1 MDERVN
7 AKRQK
12 HGGTTAAVAAEP
24 SAAPLWNRDC
34 YHSSSEKC
42 DYESFHFHSFVTGDA
57 ATLPASPPVQVS
69 WLTHLKWISSADT
82 MQQSAQA
89 QTQTQ
94 PLDTVS
100 IPDSTA
106 NHNPLDND
114 DAVQNEVAYLN
125 QKLLQVKR
133 RLKPAAERCAN
144 AVNNMPTAA
153 ATTPTRDGSILTSR
167 STNVTTGTARQEFA
181 EARRACNPMEVLGEG
196 QWNGLNSMF
205 MNRSAIKLANIDAAL
220 GFCLTRL
227 PTTSQN
233 GNNGNKIFVFAD
245 LCGAPGGFS
254 EYIQWR
260 CSTSSVPCR
269 GYGMSLMGANEHGR
283 GLPWK
288 LDDNRSRQN
297 CYHICHGADGTGDV
311 QNWDN
316 IVALQ
321 QMIRNDDVSQI
332 HRPSIT
338 QTNDNTDCQID
349 SGRVH
354 LVVADGGLD
363 AQRDSENQEQVA
375 QKLIVCEVAAAL
387 TLLQTQGTLVLKL
400 FGFQTRVMRV
410 VLRHLF
416 LSFHDLI
423 AIKPI
428 SSRPASAERYV
439 VCVGFRGN
447 PPGWDARQWCN
458 HMYLESPCPY
468 TDNALLGNSSNF
480 ADAERCL
487 ARYLNE
493 FDRDLSHLNLKACF
507 SILSYLES
515 KYMYIQASNH
525 SAQWGEFRSNIEAPR
540 INIASYRIAWCLDS

>member
-1 MDERVN
+1 MDERENV
-7 AKRQK
+7 KRQK
-12 HGGTTAAVAAEP
+12 HGGTAAAVVAATP
-24 SAAPLWNRDC
+24 PAPAWNRDC
-34 YHSSSEKC
+34 YHSSAENC
-42 DYESFHFHSFVTGDA
+42 DYERFDSVVGDA
-57 ATLPASPPVQVS
+57 TTLPAPPPVQVS
-69 WLTHLKWISSADT
+69 WLTHLQWISSADM
-82 MQQSAQA
+82 MQQTA
-89 QTQTQ
+89 QTH
-94 PLDTVS
+94 PLGIVS
-100 IPDSTA
+100 IQDSG
-106 NHNPLDND
+106 DNNSPMD
-114 DAVQNEVAYLN
+114 EDAVVQNEVVHLN
-125 QKLLQVKR
+125 QQLLQVKR
-133 RLKPAAERCAN
+133 RLKPAAERCAD
-144 AVNNMPTAA
+144 AVNNMSTTA
-153 ATTPTRDGSILTSR
+153 ATTLSCVGSMTSSR
-167 STNVTTGTARQEFA
+167 STSITTARQEFA

-220 GFCLTRL
+220 GFCLTGL
-227 PTTSQN
+227 PTTSPN
-233 GNNGNKIFVFAD
+233 GNNGPQEFVYAD

-283 GLPWK
+283 GLQWK
-288 LDDNRSRQN
+288 LDDNRSRTK
-297 CYHICHGADGTGDV
+297 CYRICHGADGTGDV

-321 QMIRNDDVSQI
+321 QMIRNDDVSQT
-332 HRPSIT
+332 HRPCT
-338 QTNDNTDCQID
+338 APTNGTDCQSD

-387 TLLQTQGTLVLKL
+387 TLLQNHGTLVLKM
-400 FGFQTRVMRV
+400 FGFQTRVMRI

-416 LSFHDLI
+416 LSFQDLI

-458 HMYLESPCPY
+458 RMYLESPCPH
-468 TDNALLGNSSNF
+468 TDNAILGNSCNF
-480 ADAERCL
+480 AHAERCL
-487 ARYLNE
+487 ARYLDE
-493 FDRDLSHLNLKACF
+493 FDRDLSHLNLKTCF

-515 KYMYIQASNH
+515 KHMHIQASNH
-525 SAQWGEFRSNIEAPR
+525 PGQWNEFRSNIEAPR